1 MTESPRS
8 INPNRI
14 GWPVLMIDVKT
25 NTLADGLIERI
36 SSMLDEIEYKTVHN
50 NKEGDRWRK
59 KK

>member
-14 GWPVLMIDVKT
+14 GWPVLMMDVKT

-36 SSMLDEIEYKTVHN
+36 SSMLDEIEYKTVQN